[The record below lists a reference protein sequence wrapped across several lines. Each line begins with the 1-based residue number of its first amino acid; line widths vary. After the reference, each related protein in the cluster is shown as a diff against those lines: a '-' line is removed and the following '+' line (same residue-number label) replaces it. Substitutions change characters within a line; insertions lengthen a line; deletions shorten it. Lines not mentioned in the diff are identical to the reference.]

1 MKILILNWRDIK
13 HQAAGGAEV
22 VTYEI
27 AKRWVQWGHEVIWFA
42 AGFTGGLS
50 DEMLDGI
57 RIIRRGKQFSVHYEA
72 FRYYQQ
78 HWRGYF
84 DVVIDEINTI
94 PFFTP
99 LYVRE
104 KKAAYFNQLAR
115 EVWFY
120 ESPFPLNLLGYLL
133 EPVYLRFYRR
143 TTIVTISES
152 TQKDLIL
159 LGARK
164 VYVVHPG
171 VDGTPLPEVPQPGEK
186 AKKPTV
192 LYVGRV
198 VPSKRV
204 ADIIAAI
211 HLVGKQVPD
220 VQLWIAGS
228 SSPAY
233 LARLKRQIQRYQLD
247 KQVHFL
253 GRISFEE
260 RQTFMKQAHL
270 LAMASVREG
279 WGLVVIEA
287 NTVGT
292 PAVVYKVPGL
302 VDSVQ
307 DNKTGLVCKQ
317 NTAQNLAD
325 QITRGLLDHP
335 LREKLAKG
343 ALEWSRQFTWKANA
357 ERFLNVLEEAY
368 EGG

>member
-1 MKILILNWRDIK
+1 MKLLILNWRDIK
-13 HQAAGGAEV
+13 HPAAGGAEV

-42 AGFTGGLS
+42 AGFPGCQAEEKL
-50 DEMLDGI
+50 EGI
-57 RIIRRGKQFSVHYEA
+57 QLIRRGKQFSVHYEA

-104 KKAAYFNQLAR
+104 KKVAYFNQLAR

-133 EPVYLRFYRR
+133 EPLYLRFYRR
-143 TTIVTISES
+143 TPIITISES
-152 TQKDLIL
+152 TQEDLTR
-159 LGARK
+159 LGADK

-171 VDGTPLPEVPQPGEK
+171 VDVTPLPEVPQPGEQ
-186 AKKPTV
+186 AQKPTV

-211 HLVGKQVPD
+211 HLVSKQVPE

-233 LARLKRQIQRYQLD
+233 LTRLKRQIRRCQLD

-253 GRISFEE
+253 GKISFEE
-260 RQTFMKQAHL
+260 RQTVMKQAHL

-287 NTVGT
+287 NAMGT

-307 DNKTGLVCKQ
+307 AGKTGLVCQQ
-317 NTAQNLAD
+317 NTPQNLAD
-325 QITRGLLDHP
+325 LITHGLLDHS

-357 ERFLNVLEEAY
+357 ESFLNVLETVY
-368 EGG
+368 EEG

>member
-1 MKILILNWRDIK
+1 MKLLILNWRDIK
-13 HQAAGGAEV
+13 HPAAGGAEV

-42 AGFTGGLS
+42 AGFPGCQAEEKL
-50 DEMLDGI
+50 EGI
-57 RIIRRGKQFSVHYEA
+57 QLIRRGKQFSVHYEA

-104 KKAAYFNQLAR
+104 KKVAYFNQLAR

-133 EPVYLRFYRR
+133 EPLYLRFYRR
-143 TTIVTISES
+143 TPIITISES
-152 TQKDLIL
+152 TQEDLTR
-159 LGARK
+159 LGADK

-171 VDGTPLPEVPQPGEK
+171 VDVTPLPEVPQPGEK
-186 AKKPTV
+186 AQKPTV

-204 ADIIAAI
+204 ADIITAI
-211 HLVGKQVPD
+211 HLVSKQVPE

-233 LARLKRQIQRYQLD
+233 LARLKCQIQRYQLD

-253 GRISFEE
+253 GKISFEE
-260 RQTFMKQAHL
+260 RQTIMKQAHL

-287 NTVGT
+287 NAMGT
-292 PAVVYKVPGL
+292 PAVVYQVPGL
-302 VDSVQ
+302 RDSVRHGE
-307 DNKTGLVCKQ
+307 TGLICQ
-317 NTAQNLAD
+317 TNTPECLAKNILNILIKADLRENLA
-325 QITRGLLDHP
+325 Q
-335 LREKLAKG
+335 G
-343 ALEWSRQFTWKANA
+343 ALAWSRKFTWERNA
-357 ERFLNVLEEAY
+357 KEMMMMLQEII
-368 EGG
+368 

>member
-1 MKILILNWRDIK
+1 MKILVLNWRDIK
-13 HQAAGGAEV
+13 HPAAGGAEV

-27 AKRWVQWGHEVIWFA
+27 AKRWVQSGHEVTWFT
-42 AGFTGGLS
+42 AGFPGHLAN
-50 DEMLDGI
+50 EKLEGI
-57 RIIRRGKQFSVHYEA
+57 QIIRRGKQFSVHYEA

-104 KKAAYFNQLAR
+104 KKVAYVNQLAR

-120 ESPFPLNLLGYLL
+120 ESRFPLNLLGYLL
-133 EPVYLRFYRR
+133 EPVYLSFYRR
-143 TTIVTISES
+143 MPIITISES
-152 TQKDLIL
+152 TQKDLNR

-164 VYVVHPG
+164 VFVVHPG
-171 VDGTPLPEVPQPGEK
+171 VDVTPLPEAPQPGEK
-186 AKKPTV
+186 AHKPTV

-211 HLVGKQVPD
+211 QLVSKRVPE

-228 SSPAY
+228 GSPSY
-233 LARLKRQIQRYQLD
+233 LARLNRQIKRYQLE

-253 GRISFEE
+253 GKISFEE
-260 RQTFMKQAHL
+260 RQAFMKQAHL

-287 NTVGT
+287 NAMGT

-307 DNKTGLVCKQ
+307 AGKTGLVCRQ
-317 NTAQNLAD
+317 NTPQDLAD
-325 QITRGLLDHP
+325 QITRGLLDYP

-357 ERFLNVLEEAY
+357 KSFLNVLEAVY
-368 EGG
+368 EEK